1 MRYSF
6 ILVIILSFLF
16 RLNMGAQNQNNKW
29 FFGNQAGLD
38 FNTSPPTSLT
48 GTMNTIE
55 GTASI
60 ADVNGNL
67 LFYTDGT
74 VIYNQNHQV
83 MSNGSGIN
91 CHGTPTQPA
100 IIIRKP
106 GSSNLYYVFT
116 IGLSSFVG
124 GLNYSIVDMSLS
136 GGTGSVVTKNVVINN
151 NPNIWE
157 KLTATRHC
165 NGVDF
170 WVIARVENANTMYSY
185 QLSSLGVNTIPVI
198 NNVGPVSTSY
208 LNAVS
213 IKISANAKKL
223 VKIERPNTNSSSFD
237 ITLLDF
243 DNSTGILSNPQTFSF
258 VPSSQIFV
266 TPQGTDFSPD
276 GTKLYI
282 SVTFVSAP
290 SATSS
295 IYQWDIC
302 SGVAS
307 TIENSQTA
315 ITNINGNSQFLHL
328 QLGPDNKIYV
338 AKYNQSF
345 LDVINSPNSSGTSC
359 NFVNQFLSV
368 SPNTC
373 RVGLPNQIPNFQRPP
388 LPAIAPATFPPP
400 CQTAAFVSP
409 LNIGNTIGTC
419 PANTYTLQSLLWN
432 FGDPLSG
439 TANTSTAFN
448 PSHQFTSVGTYT
460 VKLILDFGCGGG
472 VDTLKQVVSIGNSCF
487 SINSTSITCA
497 TLGSATVTPPPTGI
511 AYSYTWLPVAQ
522 NGGVATGLN
531 PGTYT
536 LLAFDPVLNFTHS
549 VTTTFNSLI
558 PLSGTIN
565 NSSSVTCNGAATGT
579 GQVTNLQGGSGN
591 QSYLWSN
598 GVSSYSTAFTNSLSA
613 GIWSVNVTDA
623 LTGCQ
628 INQSFFISQPS
639 AMVLSLSANTAS
651 ACVNDNAVL
660 SGTNSGGTPAY
671 TYTWSNAAAS
681 YSSVV
686 SETIAGTHIYTLS
699 SKDANEC
706 LITNTIAIN
715 FIANPVLSV
724 SDVSVCPLVPGTL
737 SVSGASTYTWNNS
750 VIGNTF
756 SASPLTT
763 TQYTVVGSALGCTSI
778 ATASIIL
785 HPLPV
790 PVLQTN
796 SPRCE
801 GSSFFVNAS
810 GGSMYQ
816 WSGPNA
822 FSSLLSSNSF
832 SVANLNQAGV
842 YNVTVTSALGC
853 TASAN
858 TNFVVNSTP
867 TLSATG
873 STVCTTQ
880 TMSLFGNAVIGSVFS
895 WTGPNNYLSSQQ
907 NPTVTSPALNRTG
920 SYTLIVTAPTS
931 CTNTAIAQVSVTT
944 PPSLSILHTTSS
956 LCAQAF
962 NGSPNTITLSPS
974 GANSYTLFTPNL
986 LGSSSPIA
994 PSATLFATPPFSS
1007 SLSSGVATLQGSNG
1021 VCTATA
1027 GFVFTVVPNPTV
1039 GVTSYTPVIC
1049 AGQNFTYTSNGASSY
1064 VWSASTPNYTT
1075 YSNGGVAVAHPS
1087 INAVFSV
1094 YGSSLGCQSALVT
1107 SSITVYPL
1115 PTITLSALSSSICLN
1130 DKTTL
1135 SVSGTGTSF
1144 QWLPMSGLSAY
1155 TGSLVNC
1162 STPVNQVYTVIASA
1176 NNCTAAASTSV
1187 QVLPLPKPA
1196 IVNVND
1202 KVCLHD
1208 TFTFFGSG
1216 GIYYDWK
1223 GPDHISVSG
1232 PTLSLRASNPAMA
1245 GTYTLLVTDD
1255 NSCKNST
1262 VTAIQ
1267 ILPLPEGLLKN
1278 FKEEVCAPYCGNFN
1292 FIGLGNEAIQ
1302 TNWVIEQTFFTNSF
1316 QHCFNEANTYTISG
1330 TLINTVSGCKSSQ
1343 SYLIKVHEKP
1353 KADFNFSP
1361 AQPVENL
1368 DEVLFTNTS
1377 RGEGPLSYHWY
1388 FNDNKGYT
1396 STTKDVSYLYA
1407 EPGDYKTVL
1416 VTTNAYGCADTL
1428 LKPLSV
1434 ASDFAIYVPNAFTPN
1449 DDRRNDVFMAS
1460 VRSFKSFDLKIYD
1473 RWGQELFHSTSP
1485 QTGWDGTFRDQPCK
1499 QDSYNWVIELST
1511 NDGKR
1516 ISKQGVVMLMR

>member
-1 MRYSF
+1 MRIPL
-6 ILVIILSFLF
+6 ILVIVFNLLF

-38 FNTSPPTSLT
+38 FNTSPPSLIT
-48 GTMNTIE
+48 NTMNTWE

-60 ADVNGNL
+60 SNAAGNL
-67 LFYTDGT
+67 LFYTDGGI
-74 VIYNQNHQV
+74 IYNQSHQV
-83 MSNGSGIN
+83 MSNGSGLLTHNHPI
-91 CHGTPTQPA
+91 QPA
-100 IIIRKP
+100 LIVKQP
-106 GSSNLYYVFT
+106 GSPNLYFVFT
-116 IGLSSFVG
+116 VGSNNGTNG
-124 GLNYSIVDMSLS
+124 GLNYSIVDVNLAA
-136 GGTGSVVTKNVVINN
+136 GNGSVVTKNVVLNSNTHIR
-151 NPNIWE
+151 E
-157 KLTATRHC
+157 RLTGTKHC
-165 NGVDF
+165 NGSDY
-170 WVIARVENANTMYSY
+170 WIITKADSSNTFYSY
-185 QLSSLGVNTIPVI
+185 LLNNNGIVSSPVI
-198 NNVGPVSTSY
+198 SNVGPIGGINATPLKVSPNGRKI
-208 LNAVS
+208 LNTELFSVSSVS
-213 IKISANAKKL
+213 IE
-223 VKIERPNTNSSSFD
+223 V
-237 ITLLDF
+237 TLSDF
-243 DNSTGILSNPQTFSF
+243 DNSTGQISNPQTFSF
-258 VPSSQIFV
+258 APNFPFPAS
-266 TPQGTDFSPD
+266 TYGNEFSPD

-282 SVTFVSAP
+282 STYYNSNTNPTNFIFQWDVCSGIA
-290 SATSS
+290 SS
-295 IYQWDIC
+295 IANTQIQVGSFIGIPQLC
-302 SGVAS
+302 A
-307 TIENSQTA
+307 
-315 ITNINGNSQFLHL
+315 L

-338 AKYNQSF
+338 ARQNQTA
-345 LDVINSPNSSGTSC
+345 LGVINNPNASGTAC
-359 NFVNQFLSV
+359 NYVHQGPSIA
-368 SPNTC
+368 PNTC
-373 RVGLPNQIPNFQRPP
+373 RMGLPNQIPNFQRPP
-388 LPAIAPATFPPP
+388 LPALVPASFPPP
-400 CQTAAFVSP
+400 CQTAAFLSP

-419 PANTYTLQSLLWN
+419 PANTYTVQSLLWN

-439 TANTSTAFN
+439 TANISTAFN

-497 TLGSATVTPPPTGI
+497 SLGSATVTPPPTGI
-511 AYSYTWLPVAQ
+511 AYSYTWLPLAQ
-522 NGGVATGLN
+522 NGSVAMGLN

-565 NSSSVTCNGAATGT
+565 NSSSVTCNGATTGT
-579 GQVTNLQGGSGN
+579 GQVSNLQGGSGN

-628 INQSFFISQPS
+628 INQSFFIAQPP
-639 AMVLSLSANTAS
+639 ALLLSLSANTAS

-660 SGTNSGGTPAY
+660 SGTNSGGAPAY
-671 TYTWSNAAAS
+671 TYTWSNAVVS

-686 SETIAGTHIYTLS
+686 SETLAGTHIYTLS
-699 SKDANEC
+699 SSDANNC
-706 LITNTIAIN
+706 FITNTIAIN
-715 FIANPVLSV
+715 FIATPMLSV
-724 SDVSVCPLVPGTL
+724 SDVSICPLAPGSL

-750 VIGNTF
+750 ITGNTF
-756 SASPLTT
+756 SASPPTS
-763 TQYTVVGSALGCTSI
+763 TQYTVLGSALGCTSV

-801 GSSFFVNAS
+801 ASSFFVNAS

-822 FSSLLSSNSF
+822 FSSLLASNSF
-832 SVANLNQAGV
+832 SAANLNQAGV
-842 YNVTVTSALGC
+842 YSVTVTSALGC

-858 TNFVVNSTP
+858 TNFLIHPTP

-880 TMSLFGNAVIGSVFS
+880 TMSLFANALAGSVFN
-895 WTGPNNYLSSQQ
+895 WTGPNNFSSSQQ
-907 NPTVTSPALNRTG
+907 NPTVSNPALNRTG

-1039 GVTSYTPVIC
+1039 GVISNTPVIC

-1115 PTITLSALSSSICLN
+1115 PTITLSARSSSICLY
-1130 DKTTL
+1130 DTATL

-1144 QWLPMSGLSAY
+1144 QWFPMSGLSAY

-1187 QVLPLPKPA
+1187 HVWPLPKPA

-1216 GIYYDWK
+1216 GVYYDWK
-1223 GPDHISVSG
+1223 GPANIAVSG
-1232 PTLSLRASNPAMA
+1232 QTLSLPALNPAMA
-1245 GTYTLLVTDD
+1245 GTYTLFVRDD
-1255 NSCKNST
+1255 KSCKNYTTTSLG
-1262 VTAIQ
+1262 

-1292 FIGLGNEAIQ
+1292 FIGLGKDDIQ
-1302 TNWVIEQTFFTNSF
+1302 TTWQIDQTFFTNSF

-1330 TLINTVSGCKSSQ
+1330 NLINTVSGCKSSQ
-1343 SYLIKVHEKP
+1343 SYQIKVHEKP
-1353 KADFNFSP
+1353 KADFSFLP
-1361 AQPVENL
+1361 QQPTEGL
-1368 DEVLFTNTS
+1368 DEVRFTNTS
-1377 RGEGPLSYHWY
+1377 TGEGPLSYHWY

-1407 EPGDYKTVL
+1407 EPGHYKTVL

-1428 LKPLSV
+1428 LKPLTV

-1460 VRSFKSFDLKIYD
+1460 VRSFKLFDLKIYD

-1485 QTGWDGTFRDQPCK
+1485 QTGWDGSFKDQPCK
-1499 QDSYNWVIELST
+1499 QDTYTWVIELST
-1511 NDGKR
+1511 NDGQR